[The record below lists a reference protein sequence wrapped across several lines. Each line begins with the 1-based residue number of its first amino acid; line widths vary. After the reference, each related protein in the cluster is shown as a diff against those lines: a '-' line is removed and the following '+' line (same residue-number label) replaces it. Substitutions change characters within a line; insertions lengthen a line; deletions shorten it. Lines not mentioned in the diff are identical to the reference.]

1 MVAIEN
7 VHHFDWTPGIGDP
20 TVGGW
25 LTVILYF
32 LAVVSCWKTARNSKL
47 PDRKIW
53 YAITILFFGLG
64 INKELD
70 LQSALAELGR
80 VLALQEGWMQRQT
93 VQLYFI
99 AAVAFLCGWAVI
111 ALIVGARR
119 ASCPTWLA
127 LLGTIIVIGFVV
139 IRAASFHH
147 IDRFIG
153 STVLGFRWNWLL
165 EMGGIAWCSWR
176 VGGGGG
182 RRRTKRANHW
192 LLIHAN
198 AF

>member
-80 VLALQEGWMQRQT
+80 VLALQEGWYGQRQT

-165 EMGGIAWCSWR
+165 EMGGIALVLLASWW
-176 VGGGGG
+176 
-182 RRRTKRANHW
+182 RRRTSQN
-192 LLIHAN
+192 
-198 AF
+198 